1 MEIELENAKSEM
13 NKILEE
19 IRELS
24 DQKDKY
30 KRDSLE
36 SKRKYNDER
45 RRNEELR
52 DRVKSLEKSKM

>member
-1 MEIELENAKSEM
+1 MEIELENAKTEM

-24 DQKDKY
+24 DQKDK
-30 KRDSLE
+30 
-36 SKRKYNDER
+36 SKREALENKKKFNEER

-52 DRVKSLEKSKM
+52 DRVKTLEKSKM